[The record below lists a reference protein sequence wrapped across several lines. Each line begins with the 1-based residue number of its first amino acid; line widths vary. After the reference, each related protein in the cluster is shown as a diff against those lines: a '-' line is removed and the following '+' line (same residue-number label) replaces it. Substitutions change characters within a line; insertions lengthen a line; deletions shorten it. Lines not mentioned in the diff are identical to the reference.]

1 MKQNEVGVGISS
13 RNDKIRT
20 TQIFTPVLPVQ
31 NFARN
36 PVAMFTLM
44 VLIAMQH
51 RFYSIDATHILLIA
65 KQPIA
70 TTKEEFN
77 SKGVVL
83 QY

>member
-1 MKQNEVGVGISS
+1 M
-13 RNDKIRT
+13 RW
-20 TQIFTPVLPVQ
+20 VLGFLVEMIKYVLLRFSHVL

-51 RFYSIDATHILLIA
+51 RFYSIDATTHILLIA

-70 TTKEEFN
+70 TTKQEF
-77 SKGVVL
+77 
-83 QY
+83 

>member
-13 RNDKIRT
+13 RNDEIRT
-20 TQIFTPVLPVQ
+20 TQIFVQ

-51 RFYSIDATHILLIA
+51 RFYSIDATTHILLIA

-70 TTKEEFN
+70 TTKEEF
-77 SKGVVL
+77 
-83 QY
+83 